1 MAHNAFVLRIAPN
14 GIDKV
19 PEALAADQIIIGWS
33 LAVGLL
39 DEALSWEQF
48 RQILQDTY
56 YSNETTLRKA
66 GAAAGHMSRFIR
78 EMKIG
83 DLVVVPYST
92 NFYVA
97 EVCGPAIYL
106 PANRDDDT
114 AYRRDV
120 IWLNDN

>member
-1 MAHNAFVLRIAPN
+1 MTHNAFVLRIAPN

-66 GAAAGHMSRFIR
+66 GAPAGHMSRFIR
-78 EMKIG
+78 EMKFD
-83 DLVVVPYST
+83 DLVVVPHGT
-92 NFYVA
+92 NFHA
-97 EVCGPAIYL
+97 SEVFGLAI
-106 PANRDDDT
+106 
-114 AYRRDV
+114 
-120 IWLNDN
+120 